1 MAEDGESGLAPIRGT
16 AVSGAFYLGLSQ
28 IVRLLLTILSTI
40 IIARLLSPDD
50 YGVMAMCAPVLGFL
64 LMFQDLGLGTATVQ
78 QKTISEDQLSALF
91 WINVLAS
98 IAIAIILIA
107 ISPGV
112 AWFYGDVRAGY
123 VTAAGAIGTLVGG
136 TALQHTALLN
146 RNLRFGVLSA
156 AEIAASVVSFLV
168 AAALAFLLRSYWA
181 LVIGATA
188 GMVTNT
194 AIVWRR
200 SPWRPRWRVSVA
212 GAGGSAHVGGHV
224 TTFNLVNFFSR
235 NADNILLGRFAG
247 VDAVGLYDR
256 SYKLMMLPLQSV
268 NGPLTRLLMPLLSR
282 MAEDPVRYRR
292 TYDFSLR
299 ALVLATVPGIAVATM
314 YSDRLMPFLLG
325 ERWASAG
332 PIFFWLGLAGILQP
346 AHNLLGLLF
355 LSTGRSRAYMRWG
368 VINAA
373 ITVAGF
379 VVGMAWGPVG
389 VAASFFLTTA
399 ARTPLI
405 FAAACRGSPVAA
417 VDLYAAHIGP
427 LAGAGLA
434 CVLVG
439 MVGAALGTGV
449 LMTLGIALAYILA
462 VGCSLL
468 TPGGRATI
476 RQLAGMGAEGA
487 GAIARRAGRGRAPL
501 SGAAF

>member
-1 MAEDGESGLAPIRGT
+1 MDDIGGDARIRST
-16 AVSGAFYLGLSQ
+16 AVSGAFFLGLSQ
-28 IVRLLLTILSTI
+28 IVRLLLTVLSTI

-50 YGVMAMCAPVLGFL
+50 YGVMAMCGPVLGFL

-78 QKTISEDQLSALF
+78 QKTISEDQLNALF

-98 IAIAIILIA
+98 VAIAAILIA
-107 ISPGV
+107 IAPAV

-123 VTAAGAIGTLVGG
+123 VTAAGAVGTLIGG
-136 TALQHTALLN
+136 TALQHSALLN

-156 AEIAASVVSFLV
+156 AEIAASIVTFLV

-181 LVIGATA
+181 LVIGTTA
-188 GMVTNT
+188 GMITNT
-194 AIVWRR
+194 AIVWSR
-200 SPWRPRWRVSVA
+200 SPWRPRWRVSVR
-212 GAGGSAHVGGHV
+212 GAGRSASFGGHV

-235 NADNILLGRFAG
+235 NADNILIGRFAG

-282 MAEDPVRYRR
+282 MAEDPARYRR

-299 ALVLATVPGIAVATM
+299 ALVLATVPGITVATI

-346 AHNLLGLLF
+346 VHNLLGLLF
-355 LSTGRSRAYMRWG
+355 LSTGRSRPYMRWG
-368 VINAA
+368 VINAV

-379 VVGMAWGPVG
+379 VAGMPWGPAG

-405 FAAACRGSPVAA
+405 FAAACKGSPVR
-417 VDLYAAHIGP
+417 VGDLYVAHIGP
-427 LAGAGLA
+427 LAGAGIA
-434 CVLVG
+434 CALVG
-439 MVGAALGTGV
+439 IVAPGIGTGV
-449 LMTLGIALAYILA
+449 LMTLGITLAYILS

-468 TPGGRATI
+468 TLGGRATI
-476 RQLAGMGAEGA
+476 RQLAGMGTDGLA
-487 GAIARRAGRGRAPL
+487 AIARRASRGRAPIPG
-501 SGAAF
+501 GAC

>member
-1 MAEDGESGLAPIRGT
+1 VAEDGETGTAPIRGT

-28 IVRLLLTILSTI
+28 IVRLVLTVLSTI

-78 QKTISEDQLSALF
+78 QKTISDDQLNALF

-98 IAIAIILIA
+98 MALAVILVAIA
-107 ISPGV
+107 PGV

-123 VTAAGAIGTLVGG
+123 VTAAGAVGTLIGG
-136 TALQHTALLN
+136 TSLQHNALLN

-156 AEIAASVVSFLV
+156 SEIAGAVVTFLV

-181 LVIGATA
+181 LVIGSTA
-188 GMVTNT
+188 GMATST
-194 AIVWRR
+194 AIVWHR

-212 GAGGSAHVGGHV
+212 GAGGSARMGGHV
-224 TTFNLVNFFSR
+224 TTFNFVNFFSR

-268 NGPLTRLLMPLLSR
+268 NGPLSRLLMPLLSR
-282 MAEDPVRYRR
+282 MTEEPARYRR
-292 TYDFSLR
+292 TYTFSLR

-314 YSDRLMPFLLG
+314 FSDQLMPFLLG
-325 ERWASAG
+325 ARWAGAG

-346 AHNLLGLLF
+346 VHNLLGLLF
-355 LSTGRSRAYMRWG
+355 LSTGRSRPYMHWG

-379 VVGMAWGPVG
+379 VAGMPWGPAG

-399 ARTPLI
+399 ARTPVI
-405 FAAACRGSPVAA
+405 FAAACHGSPVR
-417 VDLYAAHIGP
+417 VSDLYAAHIGP
-427 LAGAGLA
+427 IAGAAIA
-434 CVLVG
+434 CALVSI
-439 MVGAALGTGV
+439 VGAQLGTGV
-449 LMTLGIALAYILA
+449 LMILGIALAYILA

-476 RQLAGMGAEGA
+476 RQLAGLGAEGL
-487 GAIARRAGRGRAPL
+487 GAIARRRAGRITRLAG
-501 SGAAF
+501 GAA